1 MGKII
6 SFWSPCGK
14 AGRTTLIF
22 SILNRY
28 SELLDNKM
36 KILTIDASQG
46 AGGGIFEISGFRKY
60 GLSMEDIVNLR
71 INPGCSVKT
80 EDMLARS
87 GRLYFLKSKGFDGV
101 YYGKYG
107 EILSGLIEE
116 FRKTFGL
123 IIFDAPSGRGSS
135 LTDFFTRQSEYLISV
150 YMRDTG
156 ILDKP
161 WPLPPERTIPV
172 INFCD
177 NETQAG
183 LKEFL
188 DALGIRR
195 PFMLPYCGKL
205 QGMAGRGLAKYY
217 LQHDTP
223 YNRSAENIAHC
234 LADRLGL
241 SMAYEKKAREEK
253 RSFIMRLLLQ

>member
-14 AGRTTLIF
+14 AGRSTLIF
-22 SILNRY
+22 SLLNRY

-46 AGGGIFEISGFRKY
+46 AGGGIFEIFGFKRY

-107 EILSGLIEE
+107 RILSELIEE

-123 IIFDAPSGRGSS
+123 IIFDAPSGRGSA

-177 NETQAG
+177 NETLTG
-183 LKEFL
+183 LSEFL
-188 DALGIRR
+188 NMLGIRK
-195 PFMLPYCGKL
+195 PFMLPYCGEL
-205 QGMAGRGLAKYY
+205 QNMAGKGLVRYY
-217 LQHDTP
+217 PQHDTP
-223 YNRSAENIAHC
+223 YNKSVENIARC
-234 LADRLGL
+234 LADRLGIG
-241 SMAYEKKAREEK
+241 MAYEKAPEGKK
-253 RSFIMRLLLQ
+253 SFIMRLLLQ